1 VKAKKTITVPA
12 LLKPWCLLC
21 GRWIFRWLWESGLS
35 SSGSGSESHWSE
47 VGFCSPAT
55 CRVRDRYW
63 RSSLGR
69 NGHWQSPR
77 RKVFYNH
84 YAVNHTLDTGAE
96 TSMIK
101 PSIAKQ
107 IGATIRKAKQTA
119 LRADGVTPFN
129 VIGEIHFDVS
139 RNSHT
144 YSYIHSISMPLL
156 LCPCCKGRA
165 TCGYQRHLS

>member
-1 VKAKKTITVPA
+1 VVMGEWVVFI
-12 LLKPWCLLC
+12 
-21 GRWIFRWLWESGLS
+21 RF
-35 SSGSGSESHWSE
+35 
-47 VGFCSPAT
+47 
-55 CRVRDRYW
+55 RVRVTLVRGGVLLTSNVSCP
-63 RSSLGR
+63 RQILAILLGR

-84 YAVNHTLDTGAE
+84 CAVNLTLDTGAE

-101 PSIAKQ
+101 SSIAKQ

-129 VIGEIHFDVS
+129 VIGEIYFDVS

-144 YSYIHSISMPLL
+144 YIPS
-156 LCPCCKGRA
+156 LCPCCSALVVRA
-165 TCGYQRHLS
+165 E